1 MPVIKILSRGS
12 AESSNALVKAYKN
25 VYSQGGEDGILAE
38 IFRIVGTQNK
48 WCVEFGAW
56 DGVFLSNTCNLI
68 RNDGWSAVMIE
79 GNPERCDR
87 IRENYPGNKGVIPL
101 CAMIGFEKGVDTIDH
116 HLATTPIPKNF
127 DLLRIDVDGID
138 WHIWESIVE
147 YRPRIVVIEF
157 NPTVPND
164 VVFIQDRDMG
174 INEGC
179 SAAALVEL
187 AREKNYE
194 LVAVTNGNCF
204 FVVKEEFGKFAA
216 AGVVDNKLSSMRNDR
231 ANYIWCTYNGKIYQ
245 TLSRLSWYG
254 KNYVFG
260 PESLQFLSEF
270 WFHGQFQG
278 RPNNSRKV
286 SEKGAADLSTPASI
300 LRELQELRTI
310 RPTLGVEEFNKR
322 NKAAWGA
329 VKELSL
335 RHTEYLSAA
344 PDPVPVLAPPAPPLA
359 AGEVKKKTAPPSGV
373 DRRATDKDK
382 KKRRR

>member
-1 MPVIKILSRGS
+1 MPVIKILSRGG
-12 AESSNALVKAYKN
+12 AESSNGLVKAYKN

-79 GNPERCDR
+79 GNPERCDQ
-87 IRENYPGNKGVIPL
+87 IRQNYPGNKGVIPL

-127 DLLRIDVDGID
+127 DLLSIDVDGID

-187 AREKNYE
+187 ARDKNYE

-245 TLSRLSWYG
+245 TLNRLSWYG
-254 KNYVFG
+254 KNYDFG

-278 RPNNSRKV
+278 RPNNARNV
-286 SEKGAADLSTPASI
+286 SAKDAPDLSTPASI

-310 RPTLGVEEFNKR
+310 RPTLDVEEFNKR
-322 NKAAWGA
+322 NKAAWSA
-329 VKELSL
+329 VKELSVK
-335 RHTEYLSAA
+335 HTEYLSAP
-344 PDPVPVLAPPAPPLA
+344 PDPAPVLPPTAPPLA
-359 AGEVKKKTAPPSGV
+359 SAEVKKGSSGNRV
-373 DRRATDKDK
+373 GKSNGECGLKAHRD
-382 KKRRR
+382 